1 MTSHSLD
8 GAESQ
13 LPFWDDLTQ
22 AQRELV
28 AERSLIKHFAKD
40 EVVNR
45 ADSSYMGL
53 VLILSGGIRAY
64 RGKVVR

>member
-1 MTSHSLD
+1 MSHSLD

-13 LPFWDDLTQ
+13 LPGWDDLSQ
-22 AQRELV
+22 AHRELV
-28 AERSLIKHFAKD
+28 AECSLINHFAKD

-45 ADSSYMGL
+45 ADSSYMRL

>member
-28 AERSLIKHFAKD
+28 AECSLINHFAKD

-45 ADSSYMGL
+45 ADSSYMRL